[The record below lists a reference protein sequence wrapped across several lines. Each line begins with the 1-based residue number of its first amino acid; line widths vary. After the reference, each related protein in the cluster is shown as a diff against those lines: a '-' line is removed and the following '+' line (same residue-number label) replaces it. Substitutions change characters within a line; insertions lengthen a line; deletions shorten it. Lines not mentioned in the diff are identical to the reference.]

1 MQKAML
7 ALLKGRKGHFT
18 AERVLVSMRESF
30 PTVCL
35 ATVYR
40 NLDIFTREGK
50 VRRISN
56 PGGARYYEGNLTPHD
71 HAVCLRCGK
80 VSDVTVPGLR
90 ELVASNLNGE
100 IVSVDMT
107 VNFLCR
113 ECAERVRPFESD

>member
-7 ALLKGRKGHFT
+7 ELLKSRREHFT
-18 AERVLVSMRESF
+18 AERVLVSMRKNF

-50 VRRISN
+50 ARRVSI
-56 PGGARYYEGNLTPHD
+56 PGGASYYEGNIAPHD
-71 HAVCLRCGK
+71 HAVCLHCGK
-80 VSDVTVPGLR
+80 VSDVIVPGLR
-90 ELVASNLNGE
+90 ELIASNLNGE

-113 ECAERVRPFESD
+113 ECAEKISKGKK

>member
-7 ALLKGRKGHFT
+7 ELLKSRKGHFT
-18 AERVLVSMRESF
+18 AELVLVSMRENF
-30 PTVCL
+30 PTICL

-40 NLDIFTREGK
+40 SLDIFTREGK

-56 PGGARYYEGNLTPHD
+56 PGGARYYEGNLAPHD

-80 VSDVTVPGLR
+80 VSDITVPGLR
-90 ELVASNLNGE
+90 EVIASNLNGK

-113 ECAERVRPFESD
+113 GCAEEVIPFENS